1 MVTHDLEHVVA
12 RKLRTA
18 MIVEGVSEK
27 SDLIAIWEETLKPP
41 CLEKCSKKICWKG
54 SEKFDFGE
62 GLNYGGC
69 QGIRGK

>member
-27 SDLIAIWEETLKPP
+27 SDLIVIWEETLKPL

-62 GLNYGGC
+62 GVELWRVSGN
-69 QGIRGK
+69 